1 MKNLYLSL
9 IFTVISFSAFA
20 QDTIYMDNKY
30 QELDTKEGAKYF
42 KIITPAPDKDYE
54 FLRTTYFIDGTKKAE
69 QSYDLKGEKKVYEG
83 VHKHF
88 YESGELFYQL
98 PYKNGKK
105 HGNLLAFW
113 KNGEKRR
120 DDTFK
125 RGKLKEGKVWNEG
138 GEKIEYFEYLI
149 PAKFPGGQDKLFSFL
164 KENINIPQEQ
174 ERGTSVK
181 VILKFTIN
189 PAGDLSEI
197 QIVEGAPHRYN
208 AEAVRVLTIM
218 PRWNPTKRFGEPIAT
233 RYALPIIFRK

>member
-9 IFTVISFSAFA
+9 IFTAISFSAFA

-54 FLRTTYFIDGTKKAE
+54 FLRTTYFANGTKKAE

-105 HGNLLAFW
+105 HGNLLAYW

-125 RGKLKEGKVWNEG
+125 RDKLKEGMVWNES

-149 PAKFPGGQDKLFSFL
+149 PASFPGGEKRLYSFL
-164 KENINIPQEQ
+164 QENINIPQEQ
-174 ERGTSVK
+174 DRDMEVK
-181 VILKFTIN
+181 VVLMFTIN
-189 PAGDLSEI
+189 PDGDLSEI
-197 QIVEGAPHRYN
+197 QIVDGAPHRYN
-208 AEAVRVLTIM
+208 AEAVRVLTKM
-218 PRWNPTKRFGEPIAT
+218 PKWNPTRRFGEPMAT

>member
-9 IFTVISFSAFA
+9 IFTAISFSAFA

-42 KIITPAPDKDYE
+42 KIITPTPDKEYE
-54 FLRTTYFIDGTKKAE
+54 FLRTTYFANGTKKAE
-69 QSYDLKGEKKVYEG
+69 QSYDLKGKKKVYEG

-105 HGNLLAFW
+105 HGNLLAYW

-125 RGKLKEGKVWNEG
+125 RDKLKEGMVWNES

-149 PAKFPGGQDKLFSFL
+149 PASFPGGEKRLYSFL
-164 KENINIPQEQ
+164 QENINIPQEQ
-174 ERGTSVK
+174 DRDIEVK
-181 VILKFTIN
+181 VVLMFTIN
-189 PAGDLSEI
+189 PDGDLSEI
-197 QIVEGAPHRYN
+197 QIVDGAPHRYN
-208 AEAVRVLTIM
+208 AEAVRVLTKM
-218 PRWNPTKRFGEPIAT
+218 PKWNPTKRFGEPIAT

>member
-9 IFTVISFSAFA
+9 IFTAISFSAFA

-30 QELDTKEGAKYF
+30 QELDKKENAKYF
-42 KIITPAPDKDYE
+42 KIVTPTPDKDYE
-54 FLRTTYFIDGTKKAE
+54 FLRTTYFADGTKKAE

-105 HGNLLAFW
+105 HGNLLAYW

-125 RGKLKEGKVWNEG
+125 RDKLKEGKVWNES

-149 PAKFPGGQDKLFSFL
+149 PATFPGGQYKLYSFL

-174 ERGTSVK
+174 KNGVSVK
-181 VILKFTIN
+181 VILRFTIN
-189 PAGDLSEI
+189 PDGYLSEI
-197 QIVEGAPHRYN
+197 QIVDGAPHRYN
-208 AEAVRVLTIM
+208 AEAVRVLTKM
-218 PRWNPTKRFGEPIAT
+218 PKWNPTKRFGEPIAT